1 MKNTILSTC
10 YSSMCRWFP
19 LVILFLGMHFFG
31 YAQKEWSDDPMKK
44 PQIWKDLVKNPTD
57 MKLWEKYCGKPMD
70 KMSMKQL
77 EEVTMWKQELMLRK
91 LADEEAIVGMKLE
104 GDVFIDDVAFGELMA
119 QIEEAKKPRTKG
131 QQTKGSDGKVRHVT
145 RIEMAGMEA
154 MILQEQGELREL
166 KQNINAN
173 FALIEEY
180 YKEIYQ
186 EYGETYVYYKEKYP
200 NGKYSEVKWVE
211 DQEKQIRALKM
222 RQIQELRKKF
232 VVASGG

>member
-10 YSSMCRWFP
+10 SPSLCRWFP
-19 LVILFLGMHFFG
+19 LVILFLGMHFLVYG
-31 YAQKEWSDDPMKK
+31 QKEWSDDPMKK
-44 PQIWKDLVKNPTD
+44 PQIWKELVKNPTD
-57 MKLWEKYCGKPMD
+57 MQLWEKYAGKPMD

-119 QIEEAKKPRTKG
+119 QIEEAKKPKAKG
-131 QQTKGSDGKVRHVT
+131 QQKKGDDGKVRHVT
-145 RIEMAGMEA
+145 RVEMAGMEA
-154 MILQEQGELREL
+154 MILQEQGELKEL

-180 YKEIYQ
+180 YKEIFQ